1 MTKLGLVLAGGGG
14 KGSYEIGVWKYLREI
29 GLDTQI
35 SVISGT
41 SVGGLNAFLIGY
53 GDYDLAERLWLTEV
67 EDRILDTESQSHR
80 NDAVFSREGLLQIID
95 ENIRFDRTQEM
106 PKIYVTC
113 YNSKEKHADYIR
125 LNGLKDTE
133 IKHYL
138 LATSAIPVVFQKE
151 SINGNAYY
159 DGGLMDNVPLRPLLD
174 EGCTHA
180 LIISLNKADKIDYSG
195 YDIKSVVI
203 RPSCNLGSFVKGTLD
218 FSSERTQ
225 IRIQLGYND
234 CKNIYALSIKGITQN
249 DGEHIE
255 KMTEAAAI
263 SQIQRINEMNEKA
276 VLLEALKR
284 ISAEPILAGIVNV
297 NMNAEIGTQGGKV
310 FWIDLAEFNGWR
322 WQQNKVF
329 GQVRLLDPLDNRKAW
344 GNYQKVVQKCR
355 EFLTNEVRRES
366 ESIKKSDV

>member
-1 MTKLGLVLAGGGG
+1 MKKLGLVLAGGGG

-29 GLDTQI
+29 GLDSHI

-53 GDYDLAERLWLTEV
+53 GDYDLAERLWLKEV
-67 EDRILDTESQSHR
+67 EDKILDLESQSHS

-95 ENIRFDRTQEM
+95 ENIRFDRTQNM

-113 YNSKEKHADYIR
+113 YNSKKKQADYIK
-125 LNGLKDTE
+125 LNGLTDTE

-138 LATSAIPVVFQKE
+138 LATSAIPIVFQKE
-151 SINGNAYY
+151 NIKGNAYY
-159 DGGLMDNVPLRPLLD
+159 DGGLMDNVPLRPLID

-180 LIISLNKADKIDYSG
+180 LIVSLNNNNKNDYSG
-195 YDIKSVVI
+195 YDIKTVVI
-203 RPSCNLGSFVKGTLD
+203 RPSCNLGSFASGTLD

-234 CKNIYALSIKGITQN
+234 CKNLYDLKIRTLIQN
-249 DGEHIE
+249 DDETAE
-255 KMTEAAAI
+255 KKPETEAI
-263 SQIQRINEMNEKA
+263 FKIQKINEMNEKT

-284 ISAEPILAGIVNV
+284 INANPILAGIVNV

-310 FWIDLAEFNGWR
+310 FWTELAEYNGWR

-329 GQVRLLDPLDNRKAW
+329 GQVRLLDPLNNRKSW
-344 GNYQKVVQKCR
+344 GN
-355 EFLTNEVRRES
+355 
-366 ESIKKSDV
+366 

>member
-113 YNSKEKHADYIR
+113 YNSKEKQADYIR

-263 SQIQRINEMNEKA
+263 SQIQKINEMNEKA

-310 FWIDLAEFNGWR
+310 FWTDLAEFNGWR

>member
-14 KGSYEIGVWKYLREI
+14 KGSYEIGVWKYLHEI
-29 GLDTQI
+29 GLDSQI

-67 EDRILDTESQSHR
+67 ENRILDTESQSHK
-80 NDAVFSREGLLQIID
+80 NDAIFSREGLLQIID
-95 ENIRFDRTQEM
+95 ENIRFDRIQEM

-113 YNSKEKHADYIR
+113 YNSKKKQANYIK

-133 IKHYL
+133 IKHFL
-138 LATSAIPVVFQKE
+138 LATSAIPIVFQKE

-159 DGGLMDNVPLRPLLD
+159 DGGLMDNLPLRPLIS

-180 LIISLNKADKIDYSG
+180 LIISLDKDDKNDYSG

-203 RPSCNLGSFVKGTLD
+203 RPSCNLGSFVKGVLD

-234 CKNIYALSIKGITQN
+234 CKNIYNLQIKGLIQN
-249 DGEHIE
+249 NSENVE
-255 KMTEAAAI
+255 KMTDALAI
-263 SQIQRINEMNEKA
+263 SKIQEINELNEKTL
-276 VLLEALKR
+276 LLEVLKR

-297 NMNAEIGTQGGKV
+297 NMNAEFGTQGGKV
-310 FWIDLAEFNGWR
+310 FWTDLAEYNGWR

-329 GQVRLLDPLDNRKAW
+329 GQVRLLDPLNNRKAW

-355 EFLTNEVRRES
+355 EFLSNEVKRE
-366 ESIKKSDV
+366 I

>member
-29 GLDTQI
+29 GLDSQI

-53 GDYDLAERLWLTEV
+53 GDYELAERLWLTEV

-95 ENIRFDRTQEM
+95 ENIRFDRTQQM
-106 PKIYVTC
+106 PKIFVTC
-113 YNSKEKHADYIR
+113 YNSTEKQADYIK
-125 LNGLKDTE
+125 LNDLKDTE

-159 DGGLMDNVPLRPLLD
+159 DGGLTDNVPLRPLLD

-180 LIISLNKADKIDYSG
+180 IIVSLDNRNKNDYSG
-195 YDIKSVVI
+195 YDIKTVLI

-218 FSSERTQ
+218 FTSKRAQ
-225 IRIQLGYND
+225 IRIQLGYED
-234 CKNIYALSIKGITQN
+234 CKNIYALSIKGLTQN
-249 DGEHIE
+249 NVEGVE
-255 KMTEAAAI
+255 KVTEAEAI
-263 SQIQRINEMNEKA
+263 SKMQRIHEMNEKA

-284 ISAEPILAGIVNV
+284 ISAEPILAGIVSV

-310 FWIDLAEFNGWR
+310 FWTDLAEYNGWR

-329 GQVRLLDPLDNRKAW
+329 GQVRLLDPLNNRKAW

-355 EFLTNEVRRES
+355 DFLANEVRREN
-366 ESIKKSDV
+366 ESSKNSDA